1 MPWSAK
7 PVGLFD
13 AQGDFRAPENQS
25 ERPTRQQLRQEDKA
39 GQLWNMV
46 GFQTN
51 LRWGEQKRVFQLIP
65 GLTDAEF
72 VRLGVMH
79 RNTFINAPQFCNRHC
94 KAPPDCASSWA
105 VDWY

>member
-1 MPWSAK
+1 MVRSSLWGCLTLVEISA
-7 PVGLFD
+7 PQRISRRHAVV
-13 AQGDFRAPENQS
+13 
-25 ERPTRQQLRQEDKA
+25 QLRQEDKA

-72 VRLGVMH
+72 VRLGD
-79 RNTFINAPQFCNRHC
+79 AP
-94 KAPPDCASSWA
+94 
-105 VDWY
+105 

>member
-1 MPWSAK
+1 
-7 PVGLFD
+7 V
-13 AQGDFRAPENQS
+13 
-25 ERPTRQQLRQEDKA
+25 QLRQEDKA

-51 LRWGEQKRVFQLIP
+51 LRWGEQRVFQLIP

-79 RNTFINAPQFCNRHC
+79 RNTFINAPQLLQPTLQFKHRPTVLAAGQLIGTIYGSICWWLAGGTNAARLALG
-94 KAPPDCASSWA
+94 KSR
-105 VDWY
+105 

>member
-1 MPWSAK
+1 
-7 PVGLFD
+7 V
-13 AQGDFRAPENQS
+13 
-25 ERPTRQQLRQEDKA
+25 QLRQEDKA

-79 RNTFINAPQFCNRHC
+79 FYQCTPVVATDTAFKHRPLC
-94 KAPPDCASSWA
+94 
-105 VDWY
+105 

>member
-1 MPWSAK
+1 MVRL

-25 ERPTRQQLRQEDKA
+25 KRPYAVLRQEDKA

-51 LRWGEQKRVFQLIP
+51 LRWGEQKRVFQLI
-65 GLTDAEF
+65 L
-72 VRLGVMH
+72 V
-79 RNTFINAPQFCNRHC
+79 
-94 KAPPDCASSWA
+94 
-105 VDWY
+105 

>member
-1 MPWSAK
+1 MVRSSLWGCLMLVREISA
-7 PVGLFD
+7 PQRISRSDL
-13 AQGDFRAPENQS
+13 
-25 ERPTRQQLRQEDKA
+25 TRWLQLQQEDKA

-79 RNTFINAPQFCNRHC
+79 RNTLSMHPSCCNRHC
-94 KAPPDCASSWA
+94 NLSTARLC
-105 VDWY
+105 